1 MPVEAFHANGHAPPP
16 VTLPELRVS
25 RAAALLLGLADG
37 DTYSFPPPMKFD
49 GGCDYTGP
57 FVVRVV
63 DALNLGR
70 LVVPP
75 PPGPPPERVAGA
87 HQSGSGV

>member
-1 MPVEAFHANGHAPPP
+1 MPAKVSHTTNGL
-16 VTLPELRVS
+16 TLPELRVS

-37 DTYSFPPPMKFD
+37 DTHTLACPP
-49 GGCDYTGP
+49 GECGYAGP
-57 FVVRVV
+57 FRVKVVE
-63 DALNLGR
+63 ALCVGCP
-70 LVVPP
+70 VSPP

>member
-1 MPVEAFHANGHAPPP
+1 MPAEAFHANGQAPP

-37 DTYSFPPPMKFD
+37 DTHTLSCPPN
-49 GGCDYTGP
+49 GCDYAGP
-57 FVVRVV
+57 FTVRVV
-63 DALNLGR
+63 EALGLGR
-70 LVVPP
+70 LVSPP
-75 PPGPPPERVAGA
+75 PPGPPPAKVAGA

>member
-1 MPVEAFHANGHAPPP
+1 MPAEANGHAPLP

-37 DTYSFPPPMKFD
+37 DTHTLSCPP
-49 GGCDYTGP
+49 GGCDYAGP
-57 FVVRVV
+57 FAVRVV
-63 DALNLGR
+63 EALGLGR
-70 LVVPP
+70 LVSPA
-75 PPGPPPERVAGA
+75 PPGLPLAKVASG

>member
-1 MPVEAFHANGHAPPP
+1 MPAEANGHAPP

-37 DTYSFPPPMKFD
+37 DTHTLSCPPA
-49 GGCDYTGP
+49 GCDYAGP
-57 FVVRVV
+57 FTVRVV
-63 DALNLGR
+63 EALCLGR
-70 LVVPP
+70 LVSPP
-75 PPGPPPERVAGA
+75 PPGPPPAKVAGA

>member
-1 MPVEAFHANGHAPPP
+1 MPAEAFHANGHAPPP

-37 DTYSFPPPMKFD
+37 DTHTLSCPP
-49 GGCDYTGP
+49 GGCDYAGP
-57 FVVRVV
+57 FTVRVV
-63 DALNLGR
+63 EALCVGCP
-70 LVVPP
+70 VSPP
-75 PPGPPPERVAGA
+75 PPGPPPEKVAGA

>member
-1 MPVEAFHANGHAPPP
+1 MPAEAIHANGHAPPP

-37 DTYSFPPPMKFD
+37 DTHTLACPP
-49 GGCDYTGP
+49 GGCGYAGP
-57 FVVRVV
+57 FTVRVV
-63 DALNLGR
+63 EAPGLGR
-70 LVVPP
+70 LVSPP
-75 PPGPPPERVAGA
+75 PPGPPPEKVAGA

>member
-1 MPVEAFHANGHAPPP
+1 MPAEAFHANGQAPPP

-37 DTYSFPPPMKFD
+37 DTHTLSCPP
-49 GGCDYTGP
+49 GGCDYAGP
-57 FVVRVV
+57 FRVKVVE
-63 DALNLGR
+63 ALCLGR
-70 LVVPP
+70 LVSPP
-75 PPGPPPERVAGA
+75 PPGPLPEKVAGA